1 LLISFLLALSPT
13 LARATALDDYVAAAD
28 GSYGYSLAGTINDSS
43 YTAYVIDMTSQTWR
57 SPSEV
62 SPQVWQ
68 HYVTIIVPTTLAHS
82 RALLLIDGGD
92 NGGSP
97 PTSVDSNLALAATQS
112 GSVVVRLRTV
122 PNQPLQFAGE
132 GFTRSEDSIIAK
144 TFRLYLDG
152 GDDEWPLLLPM
163 TKSAV
168 RAMDTA
174 QTFLSGLG
182 VTVNDFVVSGG
193 SKRGWTTWLT
203 AAVDGRVS
211 AIAPA
216 VFDALNLDEQI
227 THHEAAYL
235 GVTELIVGGY
245 SFALADY
252 VNEGIPDDMGTPEA
266 DALLAIVD
274 PYEYRDRLAALPK
287 YLVNACGDE
296 FFVPDSAQFYFH
308 DLPGQNYL
316 RYVPNVGHGLN
327 DQAILEMVFFYW
339 ALLAG
344 ASLPDFSWTLEA
356 DGSIRVET
364 VDSPSQVKL
373 WRASNPDSRDFRG
386 VTFGAGWSS
395 TPLADWGGGVY
406 IGKPGYPETGATAF
420 MIELTYSLGGF
431 PVPFTTEIR
440 VLRPK
445 SFDAVP
451 LLPRWGMGILAAGL
465 MIAGTVFISFTPGTR
480 FS

>member
-1 LLISFLLALSPT
+1 MDT
-13 LARATALDDYVAAAD
+13 
-28 GSYGYSLAGTINDSS
+28 
-43 YTAYVIDMTSQTWR
+43 
-57 SPSEV
+57 
-62 SPQVWQ
+62 
-68 HYVTIIVPTTLAHS
+68 
-82 RALLLIDGGD
+82 
-92 NGGSP
+92 
-97 PTSVDSNLALAATQS
+97 TQS
-112 GSVVVRLRTV
+112 
-122 PNQPLQFAGE
+122 
-132 GFTRSEDSIIAK
+132 
-144 TFRLYLDG
+144 
-152 GDDEWPLLLPM
+152 
-163 TKSAV
+163 
-168 RAMDTA
+168 
-174 QTFLSGLG
+174 FLSGLG
-182 VTVNDFVVSGG
+182 VTVNEFVVSGG

-227 THHEAAYL
+227 THHEAAYQ
-235 GVTELIVGGY
+235 GVTELMVGGY

-327 DQAILEMVFFYW
+327 DQAMLEMVFFYW
-339 ALLAG
+339 AFLAG

-373 WRASNPDSRDFRG
+373 WRASNPDSRDFRDA
-386 VTFGAGWSS
+386 TFGANWSS

-420 MIELTYSLGGF
+420 MVELTYSLGGL

-451 LLPRWGMGILAAGL
+451 LLPRWGMEILAAGL
-465 MIAGTVFISFTPGTR
+465 MIAGTVFIFGAASIAPRGDR
-480 FS
+480 EARSPRSW